1 MLRYVQVSAVVQIA
15 MRFNMRIGVI
25 GCGTISRA
33 AVEGIVSNGHEITV
47 SERSTYHSSS
57 LAETYENVQ
66 ISDNQGVLDT
76 SDIILLGLMAE
87 DAPDVLGSLT
97 FREGQIVISFMA
109 GASLEEANALI
120 RPARATA
127 IMMPF
132 PGIAQGGTPI
142 MMYGDTE
149 IVTDLFGDSNIIF
162 PVRDAEEMAAYL
174 CAQAVL
180 SPVARM
186 VGDAADWLGER
197 VSDKA
202 QGEAFLR
209 VLVASNLSATA
220 CTPLIEAL
228 NTPGGYNQRLRL
240 HMEAEGVTTA
250 LKSGL
255 DKMV

>member
-1 MLRYVQVSAVVQIA
+1 
-15 MRFNMRIGVI
+15 MRIGVI

-33 AVEGIVSNGHEITV
+33 AVEGIVHNGHDITV
-47 SERSTYHSSS
+47 SKRSTYHSSF
-57 LAETYENVQ
+57 LAETYENVRTA
-66 ISDNQGVLDT
+66 DNQGVIDA
-76 SDIILLGLMAE
+76 SDVLFLGLMAE
-87 DAPDVLGSLT
+87 AAPDVLGPLE
-97 FREGQIVISFMA
+97 FREGQIVITFMA
-109 GASLEEANALI
+109 GASLEEADALV
-120 RPARATA
+120 RPERATA

-142 MMYGDTE
+142 MMYGDAE
-149 IVTDLFGDSNIIF
+149 IVTDIFGDSNIIF

-209 VLVASNLSATA
+209 ALVASNLSTTA
-220 CTPLIEAL
+220 CDPLIEAL

-240 HMEAEGVTTA
+240 HMDAAGVSKA

-255 DKMV
+255 SILV